1 METEA
6 IECLQTQLLND
17 MERFG
22 DLLNRFALGEEAIK
36 AERDQLEGA
45 VEIKLAILE
54 GLKRLQDEDLY
65 MVGVDLLMDEDIE
78 VLFEEDI
85 EEDEE
90 W

>member
-1 METEA
+1 MIADA
-6 IECLQTQLLND
+6 IEHLQTQLLED

-22 DLLNRFALGEEAIK
+22 DLMNRYALGEVAIK
-36 AERDQLEGA
+36 VARDQLEGA

-54 GLKRLQDEDLY
+54 GLKREQDD
-65 MVGVDLLMDEDIE
+65 VQLMELDEE
-78 VLFEEDI
+78 VFFEEDI

>member
-22 DLLNRFALGEEAIK
+22 DLLNRFALGDATIK

-54 GLKRLQDEDLY
+54 GLKRLQDEDLH

>member
-1 METEA
+1 VETEA

-22 DLLNRFALGEEAIK
+22 DLLNRVALGEAAIK
-36 AERDQLEGA
+36 AEQDQLEGA

-54 GLKRLQDEDLY
+54 GLKRLQDEELY
-65 MVGVDLLMDEDIE
+65 MVGVDLLMDEDME